1 MIHKQAFSD
10 PARERRIFARR
21 LIFSMFAM
29 LLMGLLIISRYF
41 DLQINQFQDFATDSD
56 NNRVHVRPAPPT
68 RGIIYDRNG
77 EIIADNRP
85 TSNLAII
92 RERSGDLDQLIT
104 KISSLITLSDDDIK
118 RFYTR
123 LKRQKPFEPTPLKFN
138 LTEKEQAILAVNQHI
153 LEGTKISA
161 TLTRFYPKHDLFTHV
176 VGYVGRIN
184 ERESNTIDDIAY
196 SGTDSIGKT
205 GIEKFYEDSLLGQ
218 VGSDQVETN
227 ARGRVMRVLDKV
239 SPTPGSDLQLHLD
252 SQLQQVAYEA
262 FSGGRGALVAIE
274 IETGGVLAMVSA
286 PSYDANSFVSGI
298 SQKDYDVLL
307 NSLDK
312 PMFNRSLRGQYPP
325 GSTIKPLFGLIG
337 LQSRS
342 ITTST
347 TIDDPGYFLMEGI
360 ERPWRDHNSER
371 GGHGKGVDL
380 AMAIVESCD
389 VFFYTMGVKIGID
402 TLAASSQVFGLGKK
416 TNIDLPGE
424 RPGIM
429 PSRIWKKQ
437 TRGASWFNGDTINV
451 SIGQGFM
458 LTTPLQLAVMTAR
471 IASRGSLI
479 QPQIVKAI
487 DGVKNP
493 ALKVAERPNIS
504 DENWDYIHDSM
515 RDVVHSTKGTARGIN
530 KHLTYTMAGKT
541 GTAQV
546 ISINANEEYD
556 RSKISERQWDHALF
570 VAFAPVED
578 PKIAIA
584 IIVENGEHGGSV
596 AAPIA
601 KTVIDTYF
609 KSTALKNNNQTLA
622 STKLSYSKSSG
633 GDDADA
639 KQ

>member
-1 MIHKQAFSD
+1 
-10 PARERRIFARR
+10 
-21 LIFSMFAM
+21 MFAM

-92 RERSGDLDQLIT
+92 RERSGDLDQLMT
-104 KISSLITLSDDDIK
+104 KISSLITLSDDDIE
-118 RFYTR
+118 RFYAR

-161 TLTRFYPKHDLFTHV
+161 TLTRFYPKRDLFTHV

-298 SQKDYDVLL
+298 SQKEYDVLL

-337 LQSRS
+337 LQNRS

-347 TIDDPGYFLMEGI
+347 AIDDPGYFLMEGI

-429 PSRIWKKQ
+429 PSRLWKKQ

-458 LTTPLQLAVMTAR
+458 LATPLQLAVMTAR
-471 IASRGSLI
+471 IASRGNLI

-493 ALKVAERPNIS
+493 ALKIAERPNIS
-504 DENWDYIHDSM
+504 DEYWDYIHDSM

-584 IIVENGEHGGSV
+584 IIVENGEHGSSV

-622 STKLSYSKSSG
+622 STKVSYSKSSG